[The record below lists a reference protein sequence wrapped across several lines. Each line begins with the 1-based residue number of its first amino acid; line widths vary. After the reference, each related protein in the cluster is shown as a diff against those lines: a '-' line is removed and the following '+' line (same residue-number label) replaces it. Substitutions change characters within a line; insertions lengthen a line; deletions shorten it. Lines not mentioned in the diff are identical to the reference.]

1 MEFRHLRYFLVLAE
15 ELHFGRAARRL
26 GLSQPP
32 LSLNIQQLEASVGAR
47 LFTRSSKAVA
57 LTAAGL
63 AFVPAARALVEQST
77 QAANLAR
84 DVGRGMVGS
93 LTIGFAG
100 TLLYSGLPGMLA
112 RFQAQHPLLR
122 VLLKEMSS
130 SEQLIE
136 LMHDRLDAGFVHTSR
151 VPPELSQILV
161 ARQAFV
167 GCLPSGHRL
176 AHHRALP
183 LMQLSGEPFAVVSRT
198 VSPDYHDR
206 ILATCARA
214 GFSPEIR
221 FELQH
226 WLGVVALVSRGMG
239 VALVPQAL
247 SLSAMPGAVFVP
259 LAEALGRDPY
269 ETHCLWKTSRQ
280 MREDR
285 TALTGFLEAVQS
297 APDLPCAMEPLADAV
312 REKKPGRESGN

>member
-15 ELHFGRAARRL
+15 ELHFGRAAHRL

-47 LFTRSSKAVA
+47 LFTRSSKSVA

-63 AFVPAARALVEQST
+63 AFVPAARALLEQST

-130 SEQLIE
+130 SEQLVE
-136 LMHDRLDAGFVHTSR
+136 LMQDRLDAGFVHTSR

-176 AHHRALP
+176 EHCPALP
-183 LMQLSGEPFAVVSRT
+183 LSQLCGEPFAVVSRT

-226 WLGVVALVSRGMG
+226 WLGVVALVSHGMG

-259 LAEALGRDPY
+259 LAEALDQDPY

-297 APDLPCAMEPLADAV
+297 APDLPTRNGDAD
-312 REKKPGRESGN
+312 